1 MESFRPSRGSKIRDW
16 GTRGSNQKDRF
27 RPEHR
32 SPGLGNLSC
41 SGVRWGGKSSKVE
54 LRFVWLVSL
63 EGRFE
68 CVGVF
73 PRGNPKQLSTSL
85 GSSWANLGW
94 KLCLDG
100 AGFGHQFNGLWV
112 DEISRI
118 CFWYKNLEPIIWG
131 LDFLKRNQIKISLK
145 WNIIFSR
152 CVGVCLFKKYQFS
165 RVRAAKFLSMTNGRY
180 TQQCLVCHRQCP
192 GWVAQKTRCLFLVLL
207 SGKTFHFPRKT
218 NGSKVQKKMPP
229 VCVCVHADLR
239 EMMCNGEKMG

>member
-1 MESFRPSRGSKIRDW
+1 MLFEKAKKPKIKWIQIDTNSETPLPLPSHSGFEYHMESFRPSRGSKIRDW

-85 GSSWANLGW
+85 GSS
-94 KLCLDG
+94 
-100 AGFGHQFNGLWV
+100 
-112 DEISRI
+112 
-118 CFWYKNLEPIIWG
+118 
-131 LDFLKRNQIKISLK
+131 
-145 WNIIFSR
+145 
-152 CVGVCLFKKYQFS
+152 
-165 RVRAAKFLSMTNGRY
+165 
-180 TQQCLVCHRQCP
+180 
-192 GWVAQKTRCLFLVLL
+192 
-207 SGKTFHFPRKT
+207 
-218 NGSKVQKKMPP
+218 
-229 VCVCVHADLR
+229 
-239 EMMCNGEKMG
+239 